1 MGDEGVDYNWS
12 AAFFLLVSA
21 GLKTHLSHSSE
32 DDPQALQ

>member
-12 AAFFLLVSA
+12 AAFFLLSA

-32 DDPQALQ
+32 DDSQALQ